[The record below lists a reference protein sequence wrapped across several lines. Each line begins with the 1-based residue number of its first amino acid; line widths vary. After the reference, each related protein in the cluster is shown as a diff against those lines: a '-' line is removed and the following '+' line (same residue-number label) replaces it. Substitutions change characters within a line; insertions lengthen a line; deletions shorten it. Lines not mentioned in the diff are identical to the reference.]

1 MKRILVMLL
10 FALALA
16 AGAGARPAAAQTR
29 EDTAAVL
36 LDAARQLR
44 ADGQASAADAVLQL
58 LQRRYAGTAAAN
70 EALRLLALVERSPEP
85 VRSGK
90 VELLVFGTTYGLWLG
105 AAVPLMLDIEGAESV
120 GAGLLLGGPVGFLAT
135 RAYLKGRP
143 DLTEG
148 QARAITFG
156 GTWGTWQGFGWTEV
170 LDLGRE
176 ACDGDPQYPCYTDE
190 PSPEARIGGTVVGG
204 LAGIAT
210 GALLARKP
218 IPSGVA
224 TAVSF
229 GALWGTWYGFAI
241 ASIADLQDE
250 EVLATTLAA
259 GDVGLVA
266 TALLAP
272 RWNPSRNR
280 ARLVSLGGVVGLL
293 GGLGLDLLVQPDDE
307 DVAILIPALTSAV
320 GLIGAAQA
328 TRNFDERRSDDGG
341 GEAPGGFSGALLDVR
356 DGRMDLGVPALGLR
370 VERDARHRPATS
382 LYVPVLQARF

>member
-1 MKRILVMLL
+1 MKRILLVMLC
-10 FALALA
+10 ALAL
-16 AGAGARPAAAQTR
+16 GAGARPVAAQTR

-44 ADGQASAADAVLQL
+44 ADGQADAADAVLRL
-58 LQRRYAGTAAAN
+58 LQRRYPGTPAAA

-105 AAVPLMLDIEGAESV
+105 AAVPLMLDIESAESL

-135 RAYLKGRP
+135 RAYLRSRP

-176 ACDGDPQYPCYTDE
+176 RCYGDPQYTCYTDE
-190 PSPEARIGGTVVGG
+190 PSPEARIGGTVAGG

-218 IPSGVA
+218 ISSGVA

-241 ASIADLQDE
+241 ATIADLEDE
-250 EVLATTLAA
+250 EVLATTLAG
-259 GDVGLVA
+259 GDLGLVG

-280 ARLVSLGGVVGLL
+280 ARLVSLGGLVGGL
-293 GGLGLDLLVQPDDE
+293 GGLGLDLLIQPDDE
-307 DVAILIPALTSAV
+307 DVAILIPAITSAA
-320 GLIGAAQA
+320 GLVLAAAA
-328 TRNFDERRSDDGG
+328 TRDFDAARSGG
-341 GEAPGGFSGALLDVR
+341 DEGAGGFSGALLDVR
-356 DGRMDLGVPALGLR
+356 EGRLDLGVPAVGLR
-370 VERDARHRPATS
+370 LGRDPRRGATTS